1 MNKRDILDY
10 MAYVVSSA
18 KGCINEPKMYGPFR
32 LVDSIEKFMNHL
44 LKNTICLTMR
54 K

>member
-32 LVDSIEKFMNHL
+32 LVGD
-44 LKNTICLTMR
+44 
-54 K
+54 